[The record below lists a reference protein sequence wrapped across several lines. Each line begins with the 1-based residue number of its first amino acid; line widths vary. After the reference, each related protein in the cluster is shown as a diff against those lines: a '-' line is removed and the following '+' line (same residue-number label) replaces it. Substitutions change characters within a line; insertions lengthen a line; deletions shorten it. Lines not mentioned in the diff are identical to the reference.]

1 MKNEMDL
8 TGFDQL
14 EKNLASLSGEHEMP
28 IDELMTP
35 KFISS
40 CSKYSNFDELL
51 KFSGFERDSLEGF
64 EAIPNEKWDS
74 FIQENTTYEN
84 WQKMRMASWNSYV
97 EKKLTEGLK

>member
-1 MKNEMDL
+1 MDL

-40 CSKYSNFDELL
+40 CSKYSDFDELL
-51 KFSGFERDSLEGF
+51 KFSGFERESLEGF

-74 FIQENTTYEN
+74 FIQENTTYES
-84 WQKMRMASWNSYV
+84 WQEMQEAAGV
-97 EKKLTEGLK
+97 EYARNMLLKGLK